1 MALRVRRDSFETET
15 GIVVGEIGKT
25 SHLVEKLTGYSVQR
39 CKAIVGANAF
49 AHEAGIHQ
57 DGMLKDADTYQI
69 MDPTELGLVMTL
81 PLGKHSGRHA
91 FALACAEAG
100 IQIAGEELNEA
111 FKRFKQLADQRK
123 QVTLYDVFE
132 REVAVP

>member
-1 MALRVRRDSFETET
+1 VRTE
-15 GIVVGEIGKT
+15 ELART
-25 SHLVEKLTGYSVQR
+25 SRMVARLTGYPVQYN
-39 CKAIVGANAF
+39 KAIIGRNAF

-100 IQIAGEELNEA
+100 IQIEGDELNEA

-132 REVAVP
+132 REAAVP